1 MKITLYGKQGHAYTV
16 AFKNFLNSTDVPYIY
31 KDISKDAEARTHT
44 KELYNGASKFPTLFV
59 DDVIYLTPTNE
70 EFNKIMQDLRLRA

>member
-31 KDISKDAEARTHT
+31 KDISKDTEAKAHT
-44 KELYNGASKFPTLFV
+44 KELYNGALKFPTLFV
-59 DDVIYLTPTNE
+59 DDVIYLTPTTE
-70 EFNKIMQDLRLRA
+70 EFNKIMQDLKLRA